1 MKTYTH
7 KTTGQKIT
15 EAQYNALKN
24 RKAAQKRA
32 RLLFVSAISTMALII
47 GGFVLANTVKAN
59 NNFDHLNTVE
69 VRIQPGQTVW
79 TIIEALTPEENTD
92 RMVYEMQDLNPD
104 INLSEIKAY
113 SDVVTFY
120 VSPSVDAHSIEGLKI
135 VEPF

>member
-32 RLLFVSAISTMALII
+32 RLFLVSAVSSMALIT
-47 GGFVLANTVKAN
+47 GSFVLSNIAKAN

-69 VRIQPGQTVW
+69 VRIQPGQTAW
-79 TIIEALTPEENTD
+79 DIIKALTPEENTD
-92 RMVYEMQDLNPD
+92 RILFEMGALNPD
-104 INLSEIKAY
+104 INLSDVKAY

-120 VSPSVDAHSIEGLKI
+120 VSPSVDAHSIEELNI